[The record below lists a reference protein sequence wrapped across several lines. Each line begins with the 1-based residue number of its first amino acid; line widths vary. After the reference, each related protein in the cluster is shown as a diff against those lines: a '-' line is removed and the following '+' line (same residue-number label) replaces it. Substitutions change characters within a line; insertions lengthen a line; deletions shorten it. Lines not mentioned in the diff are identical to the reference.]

1 MQKKKLNKQDLFTI
15 VMDLII
21 VIIYLYGM
29 SINPG
34 DIIYFFK
41 FIRSLYIFTYK
52 FSDIFLK
59 NEA

>member
-29 SINPG
+29 VINPG
-34 DIIYFFK
+34 DVIYFFK
-41 FIRSLYIFTYK
+41 FIRSLYSFTYK
-52 FSDIFLK
+52 FYNRFLK
-59 NEA
+59 D